1 MPQPTPSFHKP
12 PSHPFAPWFAGS
24 FCFYL
29 ALLFVRL
36 IKTKCQE
43 LLLAAAVAVRRL
55 WLSSGCFRLFFAAV
69 SGKQMKFLQAKEY
82 KTWRLDFFSAFC
94 FYFSS
99 YCGLSRAGRGK
110 GGGRHGA
117 IGGVAWLCMH
127 AECMQLVCPSR
138 VTFGFLVLRSQYK
151 FRHLRSSK

>member
-99 YCGLSRAGRGK
+99 YCGLSRAGG
-110 GGGRHGA
+110 GGGRK
-117 IGGVAWLCMH
+117 AWGDRGRGLSK
-127 AECMQLVCPSR
+127 CMQLVCPSR